1 MVAIKMGKRGGG
13 GLLGAEAEAVEVASG
28 WAEGHLAATVVLV
41 LVLAL
46 FLERRWWMGGL

>member
-1 MVAIKMGKRGGG
+1 MVATKMGKRGGG
-13 GLLGAEAEAVEVASG
+13 GLPGAEAEAVEIVAD
-28 WAEGHLAATVVLV
+28 WVEGHLVAAVV